1 MYYNN
6 TLLILATDSLLL
18 PTTFHQIT
26 KSVECLRKN
35 IGRKICLSKDICLS
49 KWELGY
55 I

>member
-26 KSVECLRKN
+26 KSVVFKKKQGLKN
-35 IGRKICLSKDICLS
+35 LLVKRHLFV
-49 KWELGY
+49 
-55 I
+55 